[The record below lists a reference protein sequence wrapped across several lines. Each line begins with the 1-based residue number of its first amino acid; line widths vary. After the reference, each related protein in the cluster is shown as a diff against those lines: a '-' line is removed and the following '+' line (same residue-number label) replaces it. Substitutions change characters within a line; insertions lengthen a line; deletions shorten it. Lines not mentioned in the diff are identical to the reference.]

1 MMDQSYEEEKKVF
14 GVLRYILIIFIVC
27 VTLFPFFWM
36 ISTSFKP
43 VHEWTPPVPKW
54 IPKEPTLYNYK
65 TVFLGPGRAKGGW
78 WQSDKAVRDSI
89 ETEGAKIRI
98 SGESSFF
105 IPFITSL
112 IICTTATFLSISIG
126 ILTAY
131 SISRYKFGGNFFSF
145 FILSA
150 RMFPPI
156 AVVIPL
162 VVMFSALRL
171 LDSRL
176 GVIIVYTG
184 FTLPFSVW
192 MIKSFLDEIP
202 HELEEAAMIDGMTNF
217 QAILKVTIPLAKG
230 GIAATSLFIFILNWS
245 EFLIAFLLTS
255 TKVMTIPIL
264 ISRYFSTT
272 KGHLYG
278 PQAALG
284 TIATIP
290 VIVFGFLIQKHLVRG
305 LTFGAVKK

>member
-1 MMDQSYEEEKKVF
+1 MKKATYHEERKLF
-14 GVLRYILIIFIVC
+14 GILRFSLIAIIVLF
-27 VTLFPFFWM
+27 TMFPIYWM
-36 ISTSFKP
+36 VATSFKP
-43 VHEWTPPVPKW
+43 VKEWTPPKPIW
-54 IPKEPTLYNYK
+54 FPQDATLYNYK

-78 WQSDKAVRDSI
+78 WGSDKGVRDSV
-89 ETEGAKIRI
+89 ESTGAKIRI

-105 IPFITSL
+105 VPFVNSL
-112 IICTTATFLSISIG
+112 IVCSISTFLSISIG
-126 ILTAY
+126 LLAAY
-131 SISRYKFGGNFFSF
+131 AISRYRFGGNFFPF

-162 VVMFSALRL
+162 VVMFSSLRL
-171 LDSRL
+171 LDTHFGL
-176 GVIIVYTG
+176 IIVYTG
-184 FTLPFSVW
+184 FTIPFSVW
-192 MIKSFLDEIP
+192 MIKSFLEDIP
-202 HELEEAAMIDGMTNF
+202 RELEEAAIIDGMTRF
-217 QAILKVTIPLAKG
+217 QTIIKVTIPLAKG

-255 TKVMTIPIL
+255 TRVITLPVLM
-264 ISRYFSTT
+264 SRYFSTT
-272 KGHLYG
+272 QGHLYG

-290 VIVFGFLIQKHLVRG
+290 VIIFGFMIQKHLVRG